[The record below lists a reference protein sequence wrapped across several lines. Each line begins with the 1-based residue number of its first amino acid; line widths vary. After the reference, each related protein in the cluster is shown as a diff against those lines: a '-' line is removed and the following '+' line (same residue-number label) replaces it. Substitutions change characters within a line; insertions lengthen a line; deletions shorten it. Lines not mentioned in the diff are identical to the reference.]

1 MSRVALALVASV
13 GIAHGDPPR
22 GLQGDIMLHPGDAFT
37 GETLHAG
44 DWIYNQA
51 VMTLPLPSWAWI
63 GVTDWLTAEIDLLP
77 LLGGFFIEPHLP
89 VPSLNLRFKL
99 YDHLAYET
107 MAQYQWRPFDDQL
120 GPESFV
126 HIVRDGLSWFHRV
139 NVTLPVARNFR
150 VHASLGATYAR
161 SLTIENQNRT
171 AYRGRHFENLISP
184 DASLGLDW
192 RPLPWLSLH
201 STGSFGTTFVYLDN
215 VPRKAQVTLAF
226 RAAPFESRRHGL
238 LGSAFFRCMRIEAS
252 TLYIYFR
259 DADESMSLPVPI
271 FPYFYWQG

>member
-1 MSRVALALVASV
+1 
-13 GIAHGDPPR
+13 
-22 GLQGDIMLHPGDAFT
+22 
-37 GETLHAG
+37 
-44 DWIYNQA
+44 
-51 VMTLPLPSWAWI
+51 MTFPLPSWAWI

-99 YDHLAYET
+99 RDHVAYET

-120 GPESFV
+120 GPESPV
-126 HIVRDGLSWFHRV
+126 HIERDGLSWFHRI
-139 NVTLPVARNFR
+139 NVTLPVASGFR

-171 AYRGRHFENLISP
+171 KYRGRHFEDLISP

-201 STGSFGTTFVYLDN
+201 STTSYGTTFVYLDN

-226 RAAPFESRRHGL
+226 RLAPFESRRQGW
-238 LGSAFFRCMRIEAS
+238 LGSAFFRCMRVEAS
-252 TLYIYFR
+252 LLHIYFL
-259 DADESMSLPVPI
+259 DAQESLSLPVPI